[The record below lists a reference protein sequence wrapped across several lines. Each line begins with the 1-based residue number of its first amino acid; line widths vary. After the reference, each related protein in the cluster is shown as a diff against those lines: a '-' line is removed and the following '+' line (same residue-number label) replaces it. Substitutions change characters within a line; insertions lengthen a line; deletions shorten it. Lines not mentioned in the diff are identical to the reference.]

1 MQDFISQYL
10 PENSP
15 YVAEIT
21 KFVTALL
28 ILLVGWILAKWAK
41 RLVRIALSKMDANK
55 VDVTLKPLMVKLTQ
69 TIILLIALL
78 MALSFVGVPITS
90 LVAVLAAAGL
100 AIALALQGT
109 LSNIASGVM
118 LLLLRPFNVNE
129 TIDTPSVTG
138 KVTEIGLFT
147 TNLKTADGLF
157 VSVPNSQLWS
167 NRIQNVDR
175 FPVRRI
181 NINVGVAYDTNLDD
195 VCKILVETMS
205 AHPAVLSEPAVPE
218 VLVEEF
224 ADSSIN
230 LLARCWL
237 PKTNW
242 RADAS
247 SIRIAVKKALDEAN
261 IEIPFPQR
269 VLHQVNT

>member
-55 VDVTLKPLMVKLTQ
+55 VDVTLKPLLVKLTQ

-205 AHPAVLSEPAVPE
+205 AHSAVLSEPAVPE

-269 VLHQVNT
+269 VLHQNTA

>member
-21 KFVTALL
+21 KFVTALM

-41 RLVRIALSKMDANK
+41 RLVRIALSKMDTDK

-181 NINVGVAYDTNLDD
+181 NINVGVAYDSDLDD
-195 VCKILVETMS
+195 VCKILVDTMS
-205 AHPAVLSEPAVPE
+205 AHSAVLSEPAIPE